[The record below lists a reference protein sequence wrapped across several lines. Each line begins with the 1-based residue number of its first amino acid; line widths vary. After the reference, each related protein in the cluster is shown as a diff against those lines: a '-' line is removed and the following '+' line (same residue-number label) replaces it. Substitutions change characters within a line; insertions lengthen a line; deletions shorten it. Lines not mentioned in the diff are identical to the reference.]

1 MTQFNFQSPKFDSIA
16 SIAGIIALLLLIDLI
31 LRIYLNTLQ
40 IKDIKNKNGKLER
53 HGL

>member
-1 MTQFNFQSPKFDSIA
+1 MTQLNFQSPKFDSIV
-16 SIAGIIALLLLIDLI
+16 SIAGIIALLLLVDLV

-40 IKDIKNKNGKLER
+40 IKDLKNKNGKIER